1 MHARQLAFKDVGAL
15 KGHPNNIR
23 THPAKQI
30 RRLEQSIQQFG
41 FTNPLLV
48 DENNIILAGHARWQA
63 AKALGLK
70 SVPVIVL
77 GGLSEAK
84 KRAYVLADNKIAEL
98 AGYDRPALVVRF

>member
-1 MHARQLAFKDVGAL
+1 MRSLSCTRVSLHSKMWRAL

-48 DENNIILAGHARWQA
+48 DENNVILAGHARWQA

-70 SVPVIVL
+70 PVFYSSS
-77 GGLSEAK
+77 GLT
-84 KRAYVLADNKIAEL
+84 
-98 AGYDRPALVVRF
+98 